1 MSFTLVQFARRAAL
15 VLTLTVGAS
24 LAAHAATPAEALVS
38 DNIQKGLQILN
49 DGHLS
54 PGDRSAHFET
64 FLLGVTDLKRVS
76 NFVLGTYGAKASQ
89 TDREAFAGSFQRYA
103 VAVYQSYLRKYAGQK
118 LTVTGSQQNAP
129 GDDVVT
135 TSFVDPAS
143 GGRPLEIAFRVS
155 STGASSKIVDFSVA
169 GIWLALE
176 ERDEFTA
183 FLGENGG
190 SVAALSTHLDA
201 LRAKL
206 VAAN

>member
-1 MSFTLVQFARRAAL
+1 MSFSLLHLARRAAL
-15 VLTLTVGAS
+15 ALTLTVGAS
-24 LAAHAATPAEALVS
+24 LAAQAATPAEALVS

-54 PGDRSAHFET
+54 PPDRAAQFET
-64 FLLGVTDLKRVS
+64 FLLGVTDMRRIS
-76 NFVLGTYGAKASQ
+76 IFVLGTYGAKASQ
-89 TDREAFAGSFQRYA
+89 ADRDAFAGSFQRYA

-118 LTVTGSQQNAP
+118 LTVTGSRQNAP

-143 GGRPLEIAFRVS
+143 GGRPLEIAFRVRAD
-155 STGASSKIVDFSVA
+155 GASPKIVDFSVA

-176 ERDEFTA
+176 ERDQFTA

-190 SVAALSTHLDA
+190 SVAALSAHLDA

-206 VAAN
+206 AAAN

>member
-1 MSFTLVQFARRAAL
+1 MSLTLVQFARRAAL
-15 VLTLTVGAS
+15 ALTLTVGAS
-24 LAAHAATPAEALVS
+24 LTAHAATPAEALVS

-54 PGDRSAHFET
+54 SSDRATHFET

-89 TDREAFAGSFQRYA
+89 SDRDAFADSFQRYA

-129 GDDVVT
+129 GDDIVT
-135 TSFVDPAS
+135 TSLLDPDRS
-143 GGRPLEIAFRVS
+143 GRPLEIAFRVRS
-155 STGASSKIVDFSVA
+155 DGASPKIVDLSVA
-169 GIWLALE
+169 GIWVALE
-176 ERDEFTA
+176 ERDQFTA

-190 SVAALSTHLDA
+190 SIAGLIAHLDT

-206 VAAN
+206 STAG

>member
-1 MSFTLVQFARRAAL
+1 MTLSLVQFARRAAL
-15 VLTLTVGAS
+15 ALTLTVGAS
-24 LAAHAATPAEALVS
+24 LTAHAATPAETLVS

-49 DGHLS
+49 DGQLS
-54 PGDRSAHFET
+54 PGDRAAHFET

-89 TDREAFAGSFQRYA
+89 ADRDAFAGSFQNYA

-118 LTVTGSQQNAP
+118 LTVTGSRQNAP

-135 TSFVDPAS
+135 TSFVDPSS
-143 GGRPLEIAFRVS
+143 GGRPLEIAFRVRAD
-155 STGASSKIVDFSVA
+155 GATPKIVDFSVA

-176 ERDEFTA
+176 ERDQFTA

-190 SVAALSTHLDA
+190 SVAALTTHLDV

-206 VAAN
+206 AAAN